1 MILGVSKIPKQKILS
16 SKQPNGSICTAQKV
30 IYDGQ
35 LRFLDAAQIFQFS
48 AKVISIF
55 LATLSTL
62 QPKHHLE
69 IQFVTTKK
77 PGKMSIS

>member
-1 MILGVSKIPKQKILS
+1 
-16 SKQPNGSICTAQKV
+16 
-30 IYDGQ
+30 
-35 LRFLDAAQIFQFS
+35 
-48 AKVISIF
+48 

-77 PGKMSIS
+77 PGKMSISWNKVKSYGKKFPGIFLLFLRRLDAPLLLESISNYVCTYICTDLPTWRDFGK